1 MDERMIAIDER
12 QVGTVG
18 ALFRYPVK
26 SMLGETLNE
35 LTIGPGGVIGDRAWA
50 LREIVNGRIVSAKKW
65 RHIFEFRAAY
75 ESESAVPT
83 ITLPG
88 GRKIAADA
96 PEASALL
103 SAAFGRKVGIAR
115 AEADQAQRA
124 SFDPEMVFGDV
135 PFEQILPVLQKYPPV
150 DVGPDYWAM
159 PAGAFF
165 DAAQLHILTTGTLA
179 HLGELNPEARFDVRR
194 FRPNILIDT
203 GSNAGH
209 FIEDDWL
216 AARLVIGEATIAVT
230 VPVLRCVMTTHDQT
244 DLPRDPGVLRTA
256 AAHHSALVGAYAAV
270 EYPGR
275 VRVGDRV
282 ILIK

>member
-1 MDERMIAIDER
+1 MDER

-26 SMLGETLNE
+26 SMLGETLSE
-35 LTIGPGGVIGDRAWA
+35 LTIGPGGVIGDRTWA

-65 RHIFEFRAAY
+65 RHMFEFRAAY
-75 ESESAVPT
+75 DSESAVPT

-96 PEASALL
+96 PEAPELL

-115 AEADQAQRA
+115 AEADQTQRA

-135 PFEQILPVLQKYPPV
+135 PFEQMIPVLQKYPPI
-150 DVGPDYWAM
+150 DAGPDNWGM
-159 PAGAFF
+159 PKGTFF
-165 DAAQLHILTTGTLA
+165 DAAQLHILATGTLA
-179 HLGELNPEARFDVRR
+179 HLADLNYEARFDVRR

-203 GSNAGH
+203 GSDAGH

-216 AARLVIGEATIAVT
+216 AAKLRIGEAAIAVT
-230 VPVLRCVMTTHDQT
+230 DPVVRCVMTTHEQT
-244 DLPRDPGVLRTA
+244 DLPRDLAVLRTA

-270 EYPGR
+270 EQPGR

-282 ILIK
+282 LLIK

>member
-1 MDERMIAIDER
+1 MGEQ

-26 SMLGETLNE
+26 SMLGETLRE

-50 LREIVNGRIVSAKKW
+50 LREVVNGRIVSAKKW
-65 RHIFEFRAAY
+65 RQTFEFRAAY
-75 ESESAVPT
+75 ESESTTPA

-96 PEASALL
+96 PEAPELL

-115 AEADQAQRA
+115 AEADQSLRA

-135 PFEQILPVLQKYPPV
+135 PFEQMMPVLQKYHPI
-150 DVGPDYWAM
+150 DAGPDNWGM
-159 PAGAFF
+159 PKGTFF
-165 DAAQLHILTTGTLA
+165 DAAQLHILATGTLA
-179 HLGELNPEARFDVRR
+179 HLGNLNRASRFDVRR
-194 FRPNILIDT
+194 FRPNILVDT
-203 GSNAGH
+203 GSNADH

-216 AARLVIGEATIAVT
+216 AGTLRIGEAAIAVT
-230 VPVLRCVMTTHDQT
+230 APVVRCVMTTHDQG
-244 DLPRDPGVLRTA
+244 DLPRDLAVLRTA
-256 AAHHSALVGAYAAV
+256 AAKHSALVGAYAAV
-270 EYPGR
+270 EQPGR

-282 ILIK
+282 LLIK